1 MSKSMREAQPSAR
14 PRWAHNV
21 QTPLLLNSHGW
32 GLTSISPLVCELFKG
47 SGCILFMSVSLTEPS
62 TGAHPCM
69 LMSKSS
75 ADIRRQKPQNRM
87 KAAPCQGVWALGAF
101 HHSVISGSEDTE
113 PSLTERSSQSFK
125 DDRWTRIVLCGVT
138 CFPGGAH
145 AVVASVLTPGLTPG
159 LPSLLLVFRSF
170 FPPGVLP
177 PDTQHPILLSQSLLE
192 QRHRLLPT

>member
-14 PRWAHNV
+14 SRWARNV
-21 QTPLLLNSHGW
+21 QPPLLLNSHGW

-47 SGCILFMSVSLTEPS
+47 SGCILFISVSLTEPS

-75 ADIRRQKPQNRM
+75 ADIRRQKLQNRM

-101 HHSVISGSEDTE
+101 HRSVISGSEDTE
-113 PSLTERSSQSFK
+113 PSLTGRSSQSFK
-125 DDRWTRIVLCGVT
+125 DDRWTRTVPCGVT

-145 AVVASVLTPGLTPG
+145 AVVASVLTPAY
-159 LPSLLLVFRSF
+159 LLAFRSF

-192 QRHRLLPT
+192 QRHRLLPA